1 MNIYLDLF
9 LTFLKIGTFT
19 FGSGY
24 AMIPIIEEEIVN
36 KKKWLKKE
44 EIFDMVTIAESTP
57 GPIAIN
63 CATFTGKRIAG
74 NFGAICSTLGV
85 SLPSLI
91 IIIIISNILTIFK
104 TNELIANAF
113 FGIRIA
119 VLVLILNA
127 ILSLYKQLNKD
138 IYSYIIMII
147 SFILISF
154 FNVSAILIILLFI
167 IISLFKTKVV
177 NK

>member
-1 MNIYLDLF
+1 MNKYLDLF

>member
-44 EIFDMVTIAESTP
+44 EIFDMVTIGESTP

-85 SLPSLI
+85 SLPSLV

-138 IYSYIIMII
+138 IYSYIIIII